1 MSEMVPAD
9 QGRIRV
15 VVIPDPVVATN
26 FQFTQD
32 IRTRWRVVCLKF
44 QYVADANASNRIVSV
59 GFTVAGT
66 LAFSTPARVLIV
78 AGETWNISFFEGGSS
93 ITPAGGRVQTGCL
106 PPKYLINGQTV
117 IGSAVDGI
125 QAGDQISVISLT
137 VEEWIEPLV

>member
-78 AGETWNISFFEGGSS
+78 ALASS
-93 ITPAGGRVQTGCL
+93 KEARQ
-106 PPKYLINGQTV
+106 
-117 IGSAVDGI
+117 
-125 QAGDQISVISLT
+125 SLLQ
-137 VEEWIEPLV
+137 VEECKLDACRQSILLMVRQ